1 MIGHGVNK
9 IKQTN
14 KKAMALA
21 QLVDWSLC
29 KPKIQ
34 DLNPIFPEFL
44 ETFLEALLQMQW
56 TLENNK
62 TRLKNNQKLS
72 TNNYKIS
79 IE

>member
-34 DLNPIFPEFL
+34 DSNPIFPEFL
-44 ETFLEALLQMQW
+44 ETFLEALLQLQ
-56 TLENNK
+56 
-62 TRLKNNQKLS
+62 
-72 TNNYKIS
+72 
-79 IE
+79 